1 MHCSCAVCSP
11 CCLCLVVCGAD
22 LGVVGGV
29 HGVGCGVGF
38 GCRCCWRLLMLDGLV
53 QVGLMLVRL
62 LKQLLM
68 LLLPVVAFNKR
79 VTVTDV
85 DVLYLVAQVCLRR
98 RSEEATAEDGSRPAR
113 HSDGEAAGP
122 RRDWQSLHCCAC

>member
-1 MHCSCAVCSP
+1 
-11 CCLCLVVCGAD
+11 
-22 LGVVGGV
+22 
-29 HGVGCGVGF
+29 
-38 GCRCCWRLLMLDGLV
+38 MLDGLV

-98 RSEEATAEDGSRPAR
+98 HSEEATA
-113 HSDGEAAGP
+113 
-122 RRDWQSLHCCAC
+122 

>member
-1 MHCSCAVCSP
+1 MHCSCAVCLP
-11 CCLCLVVCGAD
+11 CCLCLVVCGAE

-29 HGVGCGVGF
+29 HGFGCGARCQVF
-38 GCRCCWRLLMLDGLV
+38 GCWCCWLLLMLGGLV
-53 QVGLMLVRL
+53 LVRL

-68 LLLPVVAFNKR
+68 LLLPVVTVNKR